1 MEKQKKGAAN
11 ALFFMAKN
19 LSAERPDSPKQA
31 QQADKAT
38 DGVQRKRAEL
48 NSRAVENRK
57 EGEGFK
63 QNRWWAMLG
72 SNQRPLPC
80 EGSALPLS

>member
-1 MEKQKKGAAN
+1 MRS
-11 ALFFMAKN
+11 LVMARN

-48 NSRAVENRK
+48 SGGAENRK

-72 SNQRPLPC
+72 SNQRPLPG